1 MGAINNFQ
9 GQLKKAQGLARPA
22 RYQVFLTPP
31 AGVGT
36 NAMHETVGLFC
47 DSISMPGH
55 DLQTTTIKH
64 GTEIEREMVTGHAYE
79 GTITATFYLDQ
90 ELDIKS
96 YLDAWQ
102 EAAVSTTRNT
112 VSYYKNAE
120 GQHNYVGSMQIY
132 QLGST
137 SSTQTRFQ
145 FNSDTG
151 FSLNKRTHSEAE
163 KVYGVYVEEVFPET
177 ISPIEYA
184 YAMVDEVQLL
194 AVEFQYRR
202 WYEITDTINGD
213 IATGRDESSFGFDAA
228 SIVQGLGFE
237 STAALKDYL
246 RGQI

>member
-1 MGAINNFQ
+1 
-9 GQLKKAQGLARPA
+9 
-22 RYQVFLTPP
+22 
-31 AGVGT
+31 
-36 NAMHETVGLFC
+36 
-47 DSISMPGH
+47 
-55 DLQTTTIKH
+55 
-64 GTEIEREMVTGHAYE
+64 
-79 GTITATFYLDQ
+79 
-90 ELDIKS
+90 
-96 YLDAWQ
+96 
-102 EAAVSTTRNT
+102 
-112 VSYYKNAE
+112 
-120 GQHNYVGSMQIY
+120 MQIY